1 MAMGMGVF
9 SIEKYPLFKLLK
21 VRFLHPSAG
30 DDFCKLPF
38 YKSWNFSLNV
48 MIFN

>member
-21 VRFLHPSAG
+21 VRFL
-30 DDFCKLPF
+30 
-38 YKSWNFSLNV
+38 NFMILN
-48 MIFN
+48 